1 MFDSIENDFHFHLLY
16 ILFICGV
23 HMSLSR
29 ILLVAVLL
37 MILTISLLAQD
48 KLKVSG
54 RVQDANGASIAGAE
68 VLLTLRGMRFERQTV
83 TDADGNFEFTGLA
96 EGDYQFTVSAKTF
109 GASSRDF
116 RLSGGLNET
125 VDFILQPAQI
135 AAQVSVSSNYLA
147 GTTESLSEIPGSI
160 ERVRPQTLENARVFS
175 FSEALRKISGVNVRD
190 EEGFGLRPN
199 IGIRG
204 TNPTR
209 STKILLL
216 EDGLPLTYAPYGDN
230 ASYYH
235 PPVERYES
243 IEVLKGSG
251 QIVYGPQTLAGVVNY
266 VTPNPPSKPA
276 FNLKLEGG
284 SRRFFNG
291 SAGFGGT
298 WGERLGFITN
308 FAHKRGEGARDNI
321 FSKLYDTA
329 SKLIYQIN
337 DRNALT
343 GKFTFYREDSNVPYT
358 GLTEAEYAQDPRG
371 NIFRNDFFYG
381 RRYGATLQHV
391 AILTS
396 NINLT
401 TNFYSNYFSR
411 DWWRQSSNSNERP
424 NRFGSDPDC
433 RGLQDL
439 YTTCGNQGRLR
450 DYAMIGVE
458 TRLNADFD
466 LGAVRSELNAGFRV
480 HREKQKRR
488 QENGDLP
495 NSRSGTLAEFN
506 VRKNL
511 AYSGFAQYRFIFRD
525 FAVTPGVRVER
536 IEFERENRLTT
547 PTFAGATGNADLTQ
561 VIPGIGIAYSGIK
574 NTTVFAGAHRG
585 FAPPRTEDI
594 ISNTGGVVELDPELS
609 WNYELGIRTR
619 PFRGVSLESAFFRND
634 YENQIVAA
642 SIAGGIGSAFT
653 NGGATLQQGFEFSGQ
668 LDTGTI
674 FESPHNF
681 YFRAAYTFL
690 PIAEFRGE
698 RYSSIT
704 SNSQVLTLCQ
714 PDRLQIL
721 SPTSSRCL
729 VTGNRLPY
737 TPKHTLTSSFGYSH
751 AVGVDAFIENVYVG
765 RQFADD
771 INTTRRLPN
780 GQVGTIGEQIYWNAT
795 ANYKVERWKTT
806 FFVTAKN
813 IFDRTF
819 VVDRSRGLLPGI
831 PRLVQGGVKIIF

>member
-1 MFDSIENDFHFHLLY
+1 MLLNRVTY
-16 ILFICGV
+16 STALLLIL
-23 HMSLSR
+23 S
-29 ILLVAVLL
+29 A
-37 MILTISLLAQD
+37 SLLAQE
-48 KLKVSG
+48 KLKITG
-54 RVQDANGASIAGAE
+54 RVVDANNASIAGAE
-68 VLLTLRGMRFERQTV
+68 VLLNRRDVRFERQTI
-83 TDADGNFEFTGLA
+83 TDASGNFEFSGLA
-96 EGDYQFTVSAKTF
+96 EGDYQVTTTAKTF
-109 GASSRDF
+109 GASSRSL
-116 RLSGGLNET
+116 RLSGNENAT
-125 VDFILQPAQI
+125 IDFILQPAQI
-135 AAQVSVSSNYLA
+135 AAEVSVTSSYLA

-160 ERVRPQTLENARVFS
+160 ERIGPQALENARVFN
-175 FSEALRKISGVNVRD
+175 FSEALRKISGLNVRD

-266 VTPNPPSKPA
+266 ITPNPPSKPT

-284 SRRFFNG
+284 SRRFLNG

-308 FAHKRGEGARDNI
+308 FTHKRGEGARDNV

-329 SKLIYQIN
+329 SKLTYQIN

-343 GKFTFYREDSNVPYT
+343 GKFTFYREDSNVAYT
-358 GLTEAEYAQDPRG
+358 GLTEAEYAQNPRG

-381 RRYGATLQHV
+381 RRYGVSLQHV

-396 NINLT
+396 KINLT

-424 NRFGSDPDC
+424 NRLGSDPDC
-433 RGLQDL
+433 LGLQDL

-450 DYAMIGVE
+450 NYSMSGIE
-458 TRLNADFD
+458 TRLNADFNW
-466 LGAVRSELNAGFRV
+466 GALRNELNVGFRV
-480 HREKQKRR
+480 HGEKQKRR

-495 NSRSGTLAEFN
+495 NSRTGTLAEFN

-511 AYSGFAQYRFIFRD
+511 AYSGFIQYRFIFRD

-547 PTFAGATGNADLTQ
+547 PTFAGATGSTDLTQ
-561 VIPGIGIAYSGIK
+561 VIPGIGVAYSGLK
-574 NTTVFAGAHRG
+574 NTTIFAGAHRG

-594 ISNTGGVVELDPELS
+594 ISNTGGVVELNPELS
-609 WNYELGIRTR
+609 WNYEIGVRSR
-619 PFRGVSLESAFFRND
+619 PLRGVSLESAFFRND

-653 NGGATLQQGFEFSGQ
+653 NGGETLQQGFEFSGQ
-668 LDTGTI
+668 LDSGAI
-674 FESPHNF
+674 FESQHNF
-681 YFRAAYTFL
+681 YFRTAYTFL
-690 PIAEFRGE
+690 PVAEFRGE
-698 RYSSIT
+698 RFSSIT
-704 SNSQVLTLCQ
+704 SNSQVLALCQ
-714 PDRLQIL
+714 PERLQIL
-721 SPTSSRCL
+721 SPSSSCCL

-737 TPKHTLTSSFGYSH
+737 TPKNTLTASFGYSH
-751 AVGVDAFIENVYVG
+751 PVGVDAFIENVYVG

-771 INTTRRLPN
+771 INTTRSLPN
-780 GQVGTIGEQIYWNAT
+780 GQVGTISEQIYWNAT
-795 ANYKVERWKTT
+795 ANYKVEKWKTT
-806 FFVTAKN
+806 FFITAKN

-831 PRLVQGGVKIIF
+831 PRLIQSGLKISF

>member
-1 MFDSIENDFHFHLLY
+1 LLKTN
-16 ILFICGV
+16 FIFT
-23 HMSLSR
+23 SR
-29 ILLVAVLL
+29 IFSSDEVSMSFKRFTHAAVLL
-37 MILTISLLAQD
+37 LILSASLLAQD
-48 KLKVSG
+48 KLKITG
-54 RVQDANGASIAGAE
+54 RVLDTNSAAIADAE
-68 VLLTLRGMRFERQTV
+68 VLLIRRDVRFVRQTV
-83 TDADGNFEFTGLA
+83 TDANGNFEFSGLS
-96 EGDYQFTVSAKTF
+96 EGDYRITTTAKSFGSSTRSLRISASEN
-109 GASSRDF
+109 SS
-116 RLSGGLNET
+116 
-125 VDFILQPAQI
+125 VDFTLQPAQV
-135 AAQVSVSSNYLA
+135 AAEVSVASSYLA

-160 ERVRPQTLENARVFS
+160 ERINPQTLENSRVFN
-175 FSEALRKISGVNVRD
+175 FSEALRKVSGVNVRD

-209 STKILLL
+209 STKVLLL

-266 VTPNPPSKPA
+266 ITPNPPSKPTL
-276 FNLKLEGG
+276 NLKLEGG
-284 SRRFFNG
+284 TLRFLNG

-298 WGERLGFITN
+298 WGEKLGFITN
-308 FAHKRGEGARDNI
+308 FTHKRGEGSRDNI

-329 SKLIYQIN
+329 SKLTYQIN
-337 DRNALT
+337 ERNALT
-343 GKFTFYREDSNVPYT
+343 GKFTFYREDSNIAYT
-358 GLTEAEYAQDPRG
+358 GLTEAEYAQSQRG

-381 RRYGATLQHV
+381 RRYGISLQHV

-396 NINLT
+396 KISLT

-424 NRFGSDPDC
+424 NRLGSDSDC

-450 DYAMIGVE
+450 NYLMTGLE
-458 TRLNADFD
+458 TRLNADFNW
-466 LGAVRSELNAGFRV
+466 GAVRNELNAGFRV
-480 HREKQKRR
+480 HGEKQKRR

-495 NSRSGTLAEFN
+495 NSRRGTLAEFN
-506 VRKNL
+506 IRKNL

-547 PTFAGATGNADLTQ
+547 ATFSGSIGKTNLTQ
-561 VIPGIGIAYSGIK
+561 VIPGIGVAYSGLK
-574 NTTVFAGAHRG
+574 NTTIFAGAHRG

-674 FESPHNF
+674 FDSPHNF

-690 PIAEFRGE
+690 PVAEFRGE

-704 SNSQVLTLCQ
+704 NNSQLLALCQ
-714 PDRLQIL
+714 PERLQIL
-721 SPTSSRCL
+721 SAASSRCL

-751 AVGVDAFIENVYVG
+751 PVGVDAFLENVYVG

-771 INTTRRLPN
+771 INTIRSLPN